1 MADEPQ
7 EPTAAE
13 NTLTEP
19 QAQDAS
25 QTETPGPVPY
35 ERFKEVNE
43 RAKQMESRLAQ
54 IEADAKARQEK
65 ELVEQQKWQEL
76 AQAREQELRQLQS
89 EQMRMR
95 VASSKNLPLD
105 LADRLRGETE
115 DEISED
121 ADRLLSFIQANQPQ
135 PQSGPGVPPASRNG
149 QATRLD
155 ISKMTPEEIRQN
167 KQALLGT

>member
-1 MADEPQ
+1 MADEQQ

-13 NTLTEP
+13 TPNEP
-19 QAQDAS
+19 QAQDAP

-43 RAKQMESRLAQ
+43 RAKAMENRLAQ
-54 IEADAKARQEK
+54 IEKDAKERQEK
-65 ELVEQQKWQEL
+65 ELAEQQKWQEL
-76 AQAREQELRQLQS
+76 AQAREQELKQLQS

-95 VASSKNLPLD
+95 VASAKNLPLD
-105 LADRLRGETE
+105 LADRLRGDTE
-115 DEISED
+115 DEIAED

>member
-1 MADEPQ
+1 MADEQQ

-13 NTLTEP
+13 TPNES
-19 QAQDAS
+19 QAQDQA

-43 RAKQMESRLAQ
+43 RAKAMENRLAQ
-54 IEADAKARQEK
+54 IEADAKERQEK

-76 AQAREQELRQLQS
+76 AQAREQELKQLQS

-95 VASSKNLPLD
+95 VASAKNLPLD
-105 LADRLRGETE
+105 LADRLRGDTE
-115 DEISED
+115 DEIAED

-149 QATRLD
+149 KATQLD
-155 ISKMTPEEIRQN
+155 ITKMTPEEIRQN

>member
-1 MADEPQ
+1 MADEQ
-7 EPTAAE
+7 NESTAVETPTEAQ
-13 NTLTEP
+13 T
-19 QAQDAS
+19 QDAPQS
-25 QTETPGPVPY
+25 ETPGPVPY

-43 RAKQMESRLAQ
+43 RAKAMENRLAQ

-65 ELVEQQKWQEL
+65 ELAEQQKWQEL
-76 AQAREQELRQLQS
+76 AQARERELKQLQS

-95 VASSKNLPLD
+95 AASSKNLPLD
-105 LADRLRGETE
+105 LADRLRGDTE
-115 DEISED
+115 DEIAED

-155 ISKMTPEEIRQN
+155 ITKMTPEEIRKN